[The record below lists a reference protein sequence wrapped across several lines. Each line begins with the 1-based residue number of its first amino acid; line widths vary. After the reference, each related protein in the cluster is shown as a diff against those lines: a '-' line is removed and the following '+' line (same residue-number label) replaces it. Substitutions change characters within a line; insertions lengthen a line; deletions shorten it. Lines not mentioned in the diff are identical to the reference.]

1 MTTVRQIQRTRR
13 HALPHTATKLAAS
26 HLDTGTNTNTLDRT
40 WEGNRYNGRVKRYA
54 DITSSLLYT
63 ILFTYICAPA
73 DLFLPNEGWRSTKE
87 SKQTHYLIISYGIC
101 SNFVHLYL

>member
-1 MTTVRQIQRTRR
+1 MTTVRQRQRARR
-13 HALPHTATKLAAS
+13 HAPPHTATKLAAW

-40 WEGNRYNGRVKRYA
+40 WEGNRYNGRVKRDA

-73 DLFLPNEGWRSTKE
+73 DLFLLNEGWRSTKE
-87 SKQTHYLIISYGIC
+87 GKQTH
-101 SNFVHLYL
+101 